1 MQKAIKVRGLK
12 RISVFRV
19 FDFARKKN
27 AFLQIT
33 SRMCVFFLHHIQR

>member
-19 FDFARKKN
+19 FDFARKKTPFAN
-27 AFLQIT
+27 YI
-33 SRMCVFFLHHIQR
+33 SHVRFFLHHIQR